1 MTQEKNDITIQYLNT
16 LGKTGPVKYYTVYTI
31 RRIQRK
37 NIPIRYHFRVNQILI
52 YVIWPKMVNIRTRE
66 ESLIQNVNIWWRW
79 SLTLDRVEDRP
90 VPINNNGLRIIPK
103 KLQMETL
110 DMIRLKILL
119 RWKLKEHMDYI
130 SDIELVRRTI

>member
-1 MTQEKNDITIQYLNT
+1 MTQEKNDTTIQYLNT
-16 LGKTGPVKYYTVYTI
+16 LGKTGPVKYYTIYTI

-37 NIPIRYHFRVNQILI
+37 NIPIR
-52 YVIWPKMVNIRTRE
+52 PKMVNIRILE

-79 SLTLDRVEDRP
+79 NLTLDRVEDRP

-103 KLQMETL
+103 KLQMEAL